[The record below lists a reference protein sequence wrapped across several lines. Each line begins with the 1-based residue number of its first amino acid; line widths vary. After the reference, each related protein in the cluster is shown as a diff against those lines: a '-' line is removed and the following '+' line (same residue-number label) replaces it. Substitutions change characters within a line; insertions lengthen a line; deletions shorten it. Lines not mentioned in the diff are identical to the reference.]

1 MSANQLSSARVAET
15 ATLVQPRD
23 SSGKKKTRLVRSSR
37 FRVPVWFVLPALAL
51 YILAMLYPLAS
62 GAVLAFTDWNGL
74 SSGWNFT
81 WFDNFVRVATDP
93 SALRALGNQLLIAI
107 TFPILQNVAGL
118 GLAVALN
125 SRIKS
130 RFVLRTIFFTPAV
143 LTPVILAFLWQYIY
157 SNNGTLNSVLDL
169 VGLDALKQSWLGDPK
184 LALWAII
191 IVITW
196 QYTGYSMVIYL
207 AGLQGVPKEILEAAE
222 VDGASRF
229 QSFFKVTFPLLAPSV
244 TINII
249 LSSVIGLKVFDQVYA
264 MTGGGP
270 GDATQTLTVYQYLRA
285 FNYGEFGYGT
295 AVALVLAL
303 IVSLVS
309 ALQYKFLRR
318 NEEAAS

>member
-1 MSANQLSSARVAET
+1 
-15 ATLVQPRD
+15 
-23 SSGKKKTRLVRSSR
+23 
-37 FRVPVWFVLPALAL
+37 
-51 YILAMLYPLAS
+51 
-62 GAVLAFTDWNGL
+62 
-74 SSGWNFT
+74 
-81 WFDNFVRVATDP
+81 
-93 SALRALGNQLLIAI
+93 
-107 TFPILQNVAGL
+107 
-118 GLAVALN
+118 
-125 SRIKS
+125 
-130 RFVLRTIFFTPAV
+130 
-143 LTPVILAFLWQYIY
+143 
-157 SNNGTLNSVLDL
+157 
-169 VGLDALKQSWLGDPK
+169 
-184 LALWAII
+184 
-191 IVITW
+191 
-196 QYTGYSMVIYL
+196 MVIYL

>member
-1 MSANQLSSARVAET
+1 
-15 ATLVQPRD
+15 
-23 SSGKKKTRLVRSSR
+23 
-37 FRVPVWFVLPALAL
+37 
-51 YILAMLYPLAS
+51 
-62 GAVLAFTDWNGL
+62 
-74 SSGWNFT
+74 
-81 WFDNFVRVATDP
+81 
-93 SALRALGNQLLIAI
+93 
-107 TFPILQNVAGL
+107 VAGL